1 MENLFWIGFIG
12 AIIAG
17 LFAVTQA
24 KKVMTYS
31 EGTEKMCK
39 IAASIRAG
47 ANAIIWTPPTNGELF
62 RDVMKN
68 YREGKP
74 HP

>member
-24 KKVMTYS
+24 KKVMSYS
-31 EGTEKMCK
+31 EGNERMQSCHRHGVLVVPLRTGKWPL
-39 IAASIRAG
+39 G
-47 ANAIIWTPPTNGELF
+47 LF
-62 RDVMKN
+62 
-68 YREGKP
+68 
-74 HP
+74 